1 MHILDSAIFRNVH
14 QKSVPCPRRPRIFK
28 LCVKLCMH
36 IAQNLFSVWSPGQE
50 LRINCIVQ
58 ERLVGGQ
65 SILPA
70 SRGPREKRSGNSQK
84 DEYFQ
89 TLSENH
95 KMSHIYFIHIYY
107 HPTLSEVRKNIF
119 FNPLTLFVKVRVGD
133 DVIFVSVATERW
145 NNQTTNQHQNSSIW
159 PLE

>member
-28 LCVKLCMH
+28 LCVQLCMH

-84 DEYFQ
+84 DEYFFI
-89 TLSENH
+89 LSNFIR
-95 KMSHIYFIHIYY
+95 KSQNVTYIYFIHIYY

-133 DVIFVSVATERW
+133 DVIFVSVATER
-145 NNQTTNQHQNSSIW
+145 
-159 PLE
+159 

>member
-1 MHILDSAIFRNVH
+1 MSAASAHFQTMCQTMH
-14 QKSVPCPRRPRIFK
+14 
-28 LCVKLCMH
+28 
-36 IAQNLFSVWSPGQE
+36 AQNLFSVWSPGQE

-84 DEYFQ
+84 DEYFFI
-89 TLSENH
+89 LSNFIR
-95 KMSHIYFIHIYY
+95 KSQNVTYIYFIHIYY

-133 DVIFVSVATERW
+133 DVIFVSVATER
-145 NNQTTNQHQNSSIW
+145 
-159 PLE
+159 

>member
-1 MHILDSAIFRNVH
+1 MKTNNSTIVHILDSAIFRNVH

-36 IAQNLFSVWSPGQE
+36 IAQNLFSVWSRGQE

-70 SRGPREKRSGNSQK
+70 SKGPREKRSGNSQK
-84 DEYFQ
+84 DEYFFILYPKI
-89 TLSENH
+89 T
-95 KMSHIYFIHIYY
+95 KCHIYISSIYIIIQLY
-107 HPTLSEVRKNIF
+107 PKFAKIF
-119 FNPLTLFVKVRVGD
+119 F
-133 DVIFVSVATERW
+133 
-145 NNQTTNQHQNSSIW
+145 SI
-159 PLE
+159 L

>member
-1 MHILDSAIFRNVH
+1 MHILDSVIFRNVH

-36 IAQNLFSVWSPGQE
+36 IAQNLFSVCSPGQE

-70 SRGPREKRSGNSQK
+70 SKGPREKRSGNSQK
-84 DEYFQ
+84 DEYFFI
-89 TLSENH
+89 LSNFIR
-95 KMSHIYFIHIYY
+95 KSQNVTYIYFIHIYY

-133 DVIFVSVATERW
+133 DVIFVSVATER
-145 NNQTTNQHQNSSIW
+145 
-159 PLE
+159 